1 MSIPGNAPGTLA
13 WARAGMRQARRLR
26 AYRTVRRAVL
36 GRIQRNHTARELMNR
51 VFEIS
56 AEPGSNT
63 PVIPDCPP
71 AGRLLAGR
79 GVTTLPVAVISLVG
93 VPGHLVDEVVDEI
106 ARLQVLTAGFRP
118 IFVLDGPQLGSPRR
132 YGYVAEMIVS
142 ASAWNFGDQDWEE
155 YAAAR
160 IASITATYGAR
171 LTMAVPAT
179 GLDRGNTV
187 VLRSL
192 GVERPRPISSL

>member
-1 MSIPGNAPGTLA
+1 MSRQDDKPETLA

-26 AYRTVRRAVL
+26 AYRIVRRQVL
-36 GRIQRNHTARELMNR
+36 GRVQRNSTARELVNR

-56 AEPGSNT
+56 DAPGSNT
-63 PVIPDCPP
+63 QVIPDCPP

-79 GVTTLPVAVISLVG
+79 GVATLPVAVISLVG
-93 VPGHLVDEVVDEI
+93 VPDGTVDEVVDEI

-132 YGYVAEMIVS
+132 YGYVAEMLVS
-142 ASAWNFGDQDWEE
+142 ASAWNFPDQDWEK

-160 IASITATYGAR
+160 ISSITATYGAQ
-171 LTMAVPAT
+171 LTMAVPAS
-179 GLDRGNTV
+179 GLDRGSAV
-187 VLRSL
+187 VLQSL
-192 GVERPRPISSL
+192 AAERPTLR